1 MLKRGLNLARVN
13 LRKNAETCGIGGEIY
28 TSDHIAMQVCCYFE
42 LYTVP
47 IIQES
52 LKKLIDAEINP
63 HCAEWEAAGAYP
75 AHEGQY
81 HNELLTKLI
90 ND

>member
-1 MLKRGLNLARVN
+1 MQKHAVSEAKFILQIILLCRCVAILKFTLNQLF
-13 LRKNAETCGIGGEIY
+13 K
-28 TSDHIAMQVCCYFE
+28 
-42 LYTVP
+42 
-47 IIQES
+47 ES